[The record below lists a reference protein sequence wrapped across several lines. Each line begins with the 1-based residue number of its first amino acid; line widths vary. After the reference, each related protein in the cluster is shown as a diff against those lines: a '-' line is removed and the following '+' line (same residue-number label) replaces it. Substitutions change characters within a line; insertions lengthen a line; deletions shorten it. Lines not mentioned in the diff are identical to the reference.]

1 MTYLLYTSS
10 NGDKG
15 GSPVYRTCEGR
26 RCGRTILFLSLQ
38 REVLRPTVSS
48 GAAIRLSATVA
59 TVNNRS
65 KPVLSRGVGGAEP
78 AGGAVG
84 VGGTEGVGVAGG
96 ASLSATRLSGLGG
109 GAGAVA
115 TGADGAIG
123 GATAAAVRIGGSGAA
138 VRVVS
143 GAEVRIGTATAAVG
157 MGALRMTSGL
167 EWYPNQNT
175 VAGAGVAGGK
185 FRGCRRSAE

>member
-1 MTYLLYTSS
+1 M
-10 NGDKG
+10 
-15 GSPVYRTCEGR
+15 
-26 RCGRTILFLSLQ
+26 
-38 REVLRPTVSS
+38 
-48 GAAIRLSATVA
+48 SATVA

-84 VGGTEGVGVAGG
+84 VGGAEGVGGAGG

-109 GAGAVA
+109 GVGAVA

-123 GATAAAVRIGGSGAA
+123 AA
-138 VRVVS
+138 VRVIS

-167 EWYPNQNT
+167 EWNPNQNT

-185 FRGCRRSAE
+185 FRGWRRSAE

>member
-1 MTYLLYTSS
+1 M
-10 NGDKG
+10 G
-15 GSPVYRTCEGR
+15 GAE
-26 RCGRTILFLSLQ
+26 
-38 REVLRPTVSS
+38 
-48 GAAIRLSATVA
+48 
-59 TVNNRS
+59 
-65 KPVLSRGVGGAEP
+65 GVGG
-78 AGGAVG
+78 
-84 VGGTEGVGVAGG
+84 AGG

-123 GATAAAVRIGGSGAA
+123 GAGAA
-138 VRVVS
+138 VRVIS

-167 EWYPNQNT
+167 EWNPNQNT

-185 FRGCRRSAE
+185 FRGWRRSAE